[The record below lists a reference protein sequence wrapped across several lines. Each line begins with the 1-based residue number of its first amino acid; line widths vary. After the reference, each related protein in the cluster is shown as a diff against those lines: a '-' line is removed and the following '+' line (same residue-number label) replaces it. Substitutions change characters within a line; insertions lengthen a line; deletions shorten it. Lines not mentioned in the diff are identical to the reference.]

1 MSTQHIAVKMLSCVA
16 FASVVTLSSA
26 HAADGIW
33 VVDTNGLWSAVENWS
48 GGTSADGSTS
58 TATFTNN
65 ITADRI
71 VSLDSARTLN
81 KLVFSD
87 SVTATPGSWLIDNN
101 GNAANILTLGGTT
114 PTITVNALGTG
125 KTAEISAIISGS
137 TASTKL
143 GGGTLVLSGANNF
156 TSSLSMGAAS
166 GTTQTGG
173 IIIMNNPSASIGGAA
188 GATNDISIRNGA
200 FRQSTGKVTVTGSN
214 TSINS
219 PASGAFVVGGD
230 TRYGAYE
237 LSGGILEINDPW
249 RMNPRRSQITQ
260 TGGAMSISY
269 TGSGAIQS
277 GREFFI
283 GSASERAV
291 VYATAGTTTVTTA
304 STLTGAALVISD
316 TANSGTSYN
325 LNGSELTLAGT
336 ADWTV
341 SGGAGFIHMT
351 RGGDGERE
359 TGNLNL
365 NSAGR
370 LTTRGI
376 AQGDTDTGAIGRLN
390 FNGGTLRAGSDNATF
405 LQGLTTTRI
414 YSGGATIDTD
424 GKNITIGQDLL
435 APTGN
440 GLASV
445 ALTTGGSGYFGA
457 PIVTIKDGGGTG
469 ATAVANFDATTRT
482 VTGITIT
489 SPGSGYTSAPTV
501 EINHGR
507 DGGGNPTLGTITL
520 SALTSGGLT
529 KIGTGTLTL
538 SGQNTYSGATTVNEG
553 ALFVNGSL
561 ASAVNVASGATLGGT
576 NTIGSATLASGA
588 ILEPGAATNL
598 IGTLTL
604 SGTAPALSGRQL
616 VADLSTT
623 SGVCDKL
630 VLSGTVDLAGL
641 TVTVKTAGTLSS
653 SNTYVLLSSTSLSGR
668 PTLAG
673 DLSYPWQLTVK
684 NNTLVLSKA
693 FGTMVR
699 FF

>member
-1 MSTQHIAVKMLSCVA
+1 MVLAV
-16 FASVVTLSSA
+16 FATLSSS

-48 GGTSADGSTS
+48 GGTIADGSTS
-58 TATFTNN
+58 AANFTNN
-65 ITADRI
+65 ITADRTI
-71 VSLDSARTLN
+71 SLDSSRTLN

-87 SVTATPGSWLIDNN
+87 SATATPGSWLIDNN
-101 GNAANILTLGGTT
+101 NAANILTLAGTT
-114 PTITVNALGTG
+114 PTIDVGALGAG
-125 KTAEISAIISGS
+125 KVAEISAVMAGN
-137 TASTKL
+137 TAMTKL
-143 GGGTLVLSGANNF
+143 GVGTLVLSGANNF
-156 TSSLSMGAAS
+156 TSGLSMGATS
-166 GTTQTGG
+166 GTQTGG

-188 GATNDISIRNGA
+188 GASNDMNIRNGA
-200 FRQSTGKVTVTGSN
+200 FRQSTGKVTVTGS
-214 TSINS
+214 TISTAS
-219 PASGAFVVGGD
+219 SGAGAWVIGGD
-230 TRYGAYE
+230 SRYGAYE
-237 LSGGILEINDPW
+237 LSGGILEMNNPW
-249 RMNPRRSQITQ
+249 RMNPRRSQITLS
-260 TGGAMSISY
+260 GGSFNINYS
-269 TGSGAIQS
+269 GSGAIQS

-405 LQGLTTTRI
+405 LQGITTARI
-414 YSGGATIDTD
+414 YSNGATIDTN
-424 GKNITIGQDLL
+424 GKDITIGQSLL
-435 APTGN
+435 APTGD
-440 GLASV
+440 GVASI
-445 ALTTGGSGYFGA
+445 AIASGGSGYFGT

-469 ATAVANFDATTRT
+469 ATAVANFNATSRT

-489 SPGSGYTSAPTV
+489 CPGSDYTSSPTV
-501 EINHGR
+501 EIKHAR
-507 DGGGNPTLGTITL
+507 DGGADATVGTITL

-529 KIGTGTLTL
+529 KIGAGTLTL
-538 SGQNTYSGATTVNEG
+538 TGVNSYTGATAVNEG

-561 ASAVNVASGATLGGT
+561 ASAVSVASGATLGGT
-576 NTIGSATLASGA
+576 NTIGPVTLASGA
-588 ILEPGAATNL
+588 LLSPGAATNL

-604 SGTAPALSGRQL
+604 SGTAPTLSGRYL

-630 VLSGTVDLAGL
+630 VLSGSVDLAGL
-641 TVTVKTAGTLSS
+641 TVRVKTAGTLSS
-653 SNTYVLLSSTSLSGR
+653 SNTYALLSGTALSGS

-673 DLSYPWQLTVK
+673 DLSYPWYLSVQ
-684 NNTLVLSKA
+684 NNTLLLKA
-693 FGTMVR
+693 GGTMIT

>member
-1 MSTQHIAVKMLSCVA
+1 MVLSV
-16 FASVVTLSSA
+16 FATLSST

-33 VVDTNGLWSAVENWS
+33 TVDANGLWSATENWS
-48 GGTSADGSTS
+48 GGTIADGSTS
-58 TATFTNN
+58 TASFTNN

-71 VSLDSARTLN
+71 VSLDSSRTLN

-114 PTITVNALGTG
+114 PTLTVNALGTG

-156 TSSLSMGAAS
+156 TSSLSMGATS

-188 GATNDISIRNGA
+188 GAANDISIRNGA

-269 TGSGAIQS
+269 TGSGAIAN
-277 GREFFI
+277 GRQFFL
-283 GSASERAV
+283 GNAAERAV
-291 VYATAGTTTVTTA
+291 VYATAGTNTITTA
-304 STLTGAALVISD
+304 ETLTGAVLVISD
-316 TANSGTSYN
+316 TANSGTAFN
-325 LNGSELTLAGT
+325 VNGSELTIAGT

-341 SGGAGFIHMT
+341 SGGAGFVHMT
-351 RGGDGERE
+351 RGHVEDADRE

-365 NSAGR
+365 NSGGR

-376 AQGDTDTGAIGRLN
+376 AQGDTNTGAIGRLN
-390 FNGGTLRAGSDNATF
+390 FNGGTLRAGADNATF

-414 YSGGATIDTD
+414 YSGGATIDTN
-424 GKNITIGQDLL
+424 GKEITIGQALL
-435 APTGN
+435 APTGD

-561 ASAVNVASGATLGGT
+561 ASAMNVASGATLGGT
-576 NTIGSATLASGA
+576 NTIGSVTLASGS

-604 SGTAPALSGRQL
+604 SGTAPTLSGRHL

-630 VLSGTVDLAGL
+630 VLSGAVDLAGL

-673 DLSYPWQLTVK
+673 DLSYPWYLSVQ
-684 NNTLVLSKA
+684 NSTLVLKA
-693 FGTMVR
+693 GGTLIS